1 MEAAADVGMKEPM
14 GLTNEQIYA
23 KYQDKISDDLL
34 KKIVI
39 DDNPQRRAEV
49 MATLDEA
56 LLMMDKGMDKDQI
69 LNVIKNT
76 TRTKN
81 SDGGLNYLMG
91 I

>member
-1 MEAAADVGMKEPM
+1 MKEPM

-69 LNVIKNT
+69 LNIIKNT

-81 SDGGLNYLMG
+81 ASGGLNYLMG
-91 I
+91 L